1 MGSTI
6 SAPTSSVEQRAEV
19 RIGTMAKKGILGVLF
34 DWDGVLLDS
43 LGATMNAYNR
53 IISKMGM
60 VPLSREKFLELQSPN
75 WYEFYSKLGIPKV
88 KWKKMDDDW
97 MRLYKEE
104 EPSLHPDAI
113 DCLAALKKSG
123 FRLALVSNGNKDRV
137 GEELGRF
144 ALRSFFD
151 AVCCGERKEELKPS
165 PVLLKRALRELD
177 LQSRSAVYV
186 GDSPADLQASEN
198 AGTLSV
204 ALARGPI
211 QEKRLQRQK
220 PDYLFRNLE
229 EVTGFLVD
237 RD

>member
-1 MGSTI
+1 MEIST
-6 SAPTSSVEQRAEV
+6 
-19 RIGTMAKKGILGVLF
+19 GTMAKKGVLGVLF

-43 LGATMNAYNR
+43 LGATMNVYNR

-60 VPLSREKFLELQSPN
+60 KPLSREKFLELQSPN
-75 WYEFYSKLGIPKV
+75 WYGFYSKLGIPKV
-88 KWKKMDDDW
+88 KWKEMDDNW

-104 EPSLHPDAI
+104 EPSLHPDAVK
-113 DCLAALKKSG
+113 CLAALKKSG
-123 FRLALVSNGNKDRV
+123 FRLALVSNGSKDRV
-137 GEELGRF
+137 EGELGRF
-144 ALRSFFD
+144 ALRPFFD

-165 PVLLKRALRELD
+165 PVLLERALRELG

-186 GDSPADLQASEN
+186 GDSPADIEASKN
-198 AGTLSV
+198 AGILSV

-211 QEKRLQRQK
+211 EAERLQRQK